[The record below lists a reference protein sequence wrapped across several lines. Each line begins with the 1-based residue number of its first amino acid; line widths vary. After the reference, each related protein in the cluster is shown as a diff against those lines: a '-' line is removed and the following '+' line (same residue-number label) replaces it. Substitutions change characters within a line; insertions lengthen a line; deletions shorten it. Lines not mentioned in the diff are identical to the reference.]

1 MYGFFLIS
9 DLLDNSIRFGNSVN
23 LCPFSTCTNES
34 IGYITNIT
42 NKEDTMLFHLALIL
56 VAIGTVSTL
65 WAITEILFLEL
76 FLSDRAKLNRS
87 KSVRNEFDK

>member
-1 MYGFFLIS
+1 MILQ
-9 DLLDNSIRFGNSVN
+9 
-23 LCPFSTCTNES
+23 
-34 IGYITNIT
+34 
-42 NKEDTMLFHLALIL
+42 LALIL

-65 WAITEILFLEL
+65 WAITEILFLEF